1 MSQFEGCFSLSEG
14 EQSLVWT
21 ANDENFIVLASEQD
35 ENQVFILTLS
45 TDPVTVN
52 EKLFWSAN
60 INRQSDQLILKVQ
73 ENSQGNMG
81 VFLQGDEYSFL
92 IPFSD
97 RGFNETIPFEVYSN
111 SGVNFAWADENEST
125 ALVLVNSTPPDG
137 AKKKWIIKPATHFVQ

>member
-21 ANDENFIVLASEQD
+21 ANDENFIVLASEQG
-35 ENQVFILTLS
+35 EIQVFVLTLS

-92 IPFSD
+92 IPFSEE
-97 RGFNETIPFEVYSN
+97 GFNETIPFEIFSN
-111 SGVNFAWADENEST
+111 SGENYSWVDQNKPG
-125 ALVLVNSTPPDG
+125 ALVSVDGIPPDTS
-137 AKKKWIIKPATHFVQ
+137 KKKWIIKPATHFVQ

>member
-21 ANDENFIVLASEQD
+21 ANDENFIVLASEQG
-35 ENQVFILTLS
+35 EIQVFVLTLS

-81 VFLQGDEYSFL
+81 VFLQGDEYSF
-92 IPFSD
+92 
-97 RGFNETIPFEVYSN
+97 
-111 SGVNFAWADENEST
+111 
-125 ALVLVNSTPPDG
+125 
-137 AKKKWIIKPATHFVQ
+137 